1 MPFVRNLLYLPCLV
15 PFTTVNSVIV
25 SHGTVSLKFIELLL
39 FQLSDL
45 RSFIHFSRNDP
56 MQVVLSN
63 RPLRSAEIIIP
74 PGRRQPRPSSAEVV
88 EVSLHRVNVLRKTE
102 EIELIVR
109 TQ

>member
-1 MPFVRNLLYLPCLV
+1 
-15 PFTTVNSVIV
+15 
-25 SHGTVSLKFIELLL
+25 
-39 FQLSDL
+39 
-45 RSFIHFSRNDP
+45 